1 MKKFIPFILIFLIS
15 YSIVFSQETNFN
27 FGAKTNFGATF
38 TSFNT
43 SEGDDSHLELLLSFL
58 ANANY
63 EGSNFNFDSE
73 FYIQYGQI
81 VRKDF
86 PPQKT
91 QDNFI
96 LTLMPSFR
104 IMEKPSVRL
113 FWQAKAET
121 QLRKGY
127 LNEQVTNFADP
138 MFITNTLFLGEKS
151 KLIEQTETQQFNVT
165 YGIGYSFQNII
176 KKHFQLTSETTPSNN
191 AEFADGPTAVLN
203 FNFSKSIS
211 EKVNFN
217 SSFNSLFLAKK
228 DFLKSTSNS
237 RFSSLFLASLEIYF
251 FSIEYSNRIVYDKE
265 LGNKRQLEQS
275 LVVGLKL
282 NI

>member
-15 YSIVFSQETNFN
+15 YSIVFSQETNFD

-43 SEGDDSHLELLLSFL
+43 SEGDDSHLELLLSIL

-127 LNEQVTNFADP
+127 LNDQETNFADP

-191 AEFADGPTAVLN
+191 AEFADGPTAVFN
-203 FNFSKSIS
+203 MNFSKSIS
-211 EKVNFN
+211 ENVSFYF
-217 SSFNSLFLAKK
+217 SFNSLFLAKK
-228 DFLKSTSNS
+228 DFFKNTSNS
-237 RFSSLFLASLEIYF
+237 RFSSLLLGSLNIGLISF
-251 FSIEYSNRIVYDKE
+251 EYSNRIVYDKE

-275 LVVGLKL
+275 LVVGFKF
-282 NI
+282 NF

>member
-1 MKKFIPFILIFLIS
+1 MKKLIAILIVILASNSFI
-15 YSIVFSQETNFN
+15 FSQETHFD

-73 FYIQYGQI
+73 LYIQYGQI
-81 VRKDF
+81 VRKYF
-86 PPQKT
+86 PPQKS

-96 LTLMPSFR
+96 LTLIPSFR
-104 IMEKPSVRL
+104 IIENPSMRL

-127 LNEQVTNFADP
+127 IYDQETNFADP

-151 KLIEQTETQQFNVT
+151 KLIKQTETQQFNIT
-165 YGIGYSFQNII
+165 YGIGYSFQAII
-176 KKHFQLTSETTPSNN
+176 KKHFQLTSETTPKNN
-191 AEFADGPTAVLN
+191 AEFADGPTAVFNL
-203 FNFSKSIS
+203 NFSKSINENIS
-211 EKVNFN
+211 FNFL
-217 SSFNSLFLAKK
+217 FNSLFLAKK
-228 DFLKSTSNS
+228 DFIKSTSNS
-237 RFSSLFLASLEIYF
+237 RFSSLLLGSLNIGLISF
-251 FSIEYSNRIVYDKE
+251 EYSNRIVYDKE

-275 LVVGLKL
+275 LVVGLKFNL
-282 NI
+282 

>member
-1 MKKFIPFILIFLIS
+1 MKKLIAILIVILALNSFI
-15 YSIVFSQETNFN
+15 FSQETHFD

-43 SEGDDSHLELLLSFL
+43 SEGDDSHLELLLSIL

-81 VRKDF
+81 VRKGIS
-86 PPQKT
+86 PQKT

-96 LTLMPSFR
+96 LTLIPSFR
-104 IMEKPSVRL
+104 IIENPSMRL

-127 LNEQVTNFADP
+127 FNEQETNFADP
-138 MFITNTLFLGEKS
+138 MFLTNTLFLGEKS

-165 YGIGYSFQNII
+165 YGIGYSFQAII
-176 KKHFQLTSETTPSNN
+176 KKHIQLTSETTPSNN

-251 FSIEYSNRIVYDKE
+251 FSIEYSNRLVYDKE
-265 LGNKRQLEQS
+265 LGSKRQLEQS
-275 LVVGLKL
+275 LVVGLKFE
-282 NI
+282 I

>member
-1 MKKFIPFILIFLIS
+1 MKKFITSILIFLIS
-15 YSIVFSQETNFN
+15 HSIVFSQETNFDI
-27 FGAKTNFGATF
+27 GAKTNFGATF

-81 VRKDF
+81 VRKGIL
-86 PPQKT
+86 PQKT

-96 LTLMPSFR
+96 LTFMPSFR
-104 IMEKPSVRL
+104 ITEKPSVRL
-113 FWQAKAET
+113 FLQVKSET
-121 QLRKGY
+121 QLRKGS
-127 LNEQVTNFADP
+127 LNEQETNFADP
-138 MFITNTLFLGEKS
+138 MFLTNTLFLGEKS

-176 KKHFQLTSETTPSNN
+176 KKNFQLTSETVPSSS

-211 EKVNFN
+211 EKVSFN
-217 SSFNSLFLAKK
+217 SSFNSLLLAKK
-228 DFLKSTSNS
+228 DFLKNTSNS

-251 FSIEYSNRIVYDKE
+251 FSIEYSNRLIYDKE
-265 LGNKRQLEQS
+265 LGSKRQLEQS
-275 LVVGLKL
+275 LVVGLKFE
-282 NI
+282 I

>member
-1 MKKFIPFILIFLIS
+1 MKKLIAILIVILALNSFI
-15 YSIVFSQETNFN
+15 FSQETHFD

-63 EGSNFNFDSE
+63 EGRNFDFDSE

-96 LTLMPSFR
+96 LTLIPSFR

-121 QLRKGY
+121 QLRKGS
-127 LNEQVTNFADP
+127 LNEQETNFADP

-176 KKHFQLTSETTPSNN
+176 KKNFQLTSETVPSSR

-203 FNFSKSIS
+203 FSFSKSIS
-211 EKVNFN
+211 EKVSFN

-237 RFSSLFLASLEIYF
+237 RFSSLFLAGLEIYF
-251 FSIEYSNRIVYDKE
+251 FSIEYSNRLVYDKE
-265 LGNKRQLEQS
+265 LGSKRQLEQS
-275 LVVGLKL
+275 LVVGLKFE
-282 NI
+282 I